1 MFVET
6 YYGERAAAASAS
18 TGELTIP
25 YPELSGEELMLWRKY
40 LRVRREIR
48 NPSLWFYGTIPHPV
62 IEEIEKARRA
72 PRLV

>member
-25 YPELSGEELMLWRKY
+25 YPELSGEEIVGGRIDAVAKILTGEEGDKKSLLMVLWHY
-40 LRVRREIR
+40 TSPR
-48 NPSLWFYGTIPHPV
+48 N
-62 IEEIEKARRA
+62 
-72 PRLV
+72 